1 MSQSESFFVKGASKE
16 VLWPRDAKR
25 KLFYDYWKLSDYFL
39 ATAATL
45 FILFKKPEN
54 EPLLIF

>member
-1 MSQSESFFVKGASKE
+1 MKGASKE